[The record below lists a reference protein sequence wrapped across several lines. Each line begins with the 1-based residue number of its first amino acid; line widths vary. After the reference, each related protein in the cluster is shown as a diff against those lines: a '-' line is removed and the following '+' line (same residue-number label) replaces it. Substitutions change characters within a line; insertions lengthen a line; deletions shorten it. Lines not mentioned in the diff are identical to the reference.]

1 MQSNDSLNFVFIKKL
16 IFACDITDFMGT
28 KKDYIRQKGNSK
40 IKLLEYLLKAMVL
53 VLSIIVLYDSFKHH
67 TPLYYILFYF
77 LGLIIG
83 RIYKRILK
91 IEHDSAGNA
100 FVLKVSRWDVVLTL
114 LLLLFRFY
122 LGGLVLESVQVV
134 WISDALYLIFIGIYR
149 SKWKGIVNQIDE
161 IIYKWVSKN

>member
-1 MQSNDSLNFVFIKKL
+1 
-16 IFACDITDFMGT
+16 MGT
-28 KKDYIRQKGNSK
+28 KKEYIRQKGNNK
-40 IKLLEYLLKAMVL
+40 IKRLEYLLKAMVL
-53 VLSIIVLYDSFKHH
+53 VLSIIVLYDAFIHH

-77 LGLIIG
+77 LGLIVG

-100 FVLKVSRWDVVLTL
+100 FVLKASRWDVVLTL

-149 SKWKGIVNQIDE
+149 SKWKGIVSQIDE
-161 IIYKWVSKN
+161 IIYKWALKD